1 MDKKSTTGAP
11 TTVTDLL
18 QRIKGK
24 PVVHKVVES
33 ITQDVIAESQTNP
46 GTMYLTPSG
55 IMMAGYIIAEANALN
70 DVNAVSSDGL
80 VSLTKTSADGGSAN
94 VYASNI
100 ATSTYVDN
108 QIKSKF
114 EANDAMLLVGT
125 ISASSGGGTIPVS
138 SINDYLYSIEGNVS
152 PEEISG
158 FLYFSEFV
166 KYFRISA
173 GYTLR
178 VTSSGTIT
186 MPDAQGTGTDSV
198 DVETGDMIIFTQNK
212 ARDISGHVLKNDFT
226 VIQNNVD
233 IATATTVGL
242 VKVPTE
248 NGISVD
254 SDGAIKLAQAT
265 GTQYGTV
272 KLGAS
277 SPNSSQ
283 NIQQYTVDDRWYGVT
298 KNFGDDKL
306 MVNVPWT
313 DTSVQNVVVTASQ
326 GAGTTGITV
335 SVDNISGS
343 TTLPFANSNN
353 AGLMSSADKSKLDN
367 IESGAQVNTLE
378 GIDVHQGSSYHNIQT
393 ANKIAQ
399 IAFGDGF
406 KLGNPDVDGADV
418 LLNFKTYTAPANSGG
433 IGMILKLQDNVTSGS
448 DLATW
453 NIPLVTTSTS
463 GIMSGSDKG
472 VLDTAVQTVSNS
484 TKSGTTVTLNQV
496 NDGNVPTAAISAT
509 SGTDGIMTFDQYKQI
524 TNALFWQ

>member
-18 QRIKGK
+18 QRIKGE
-24 PVVHKVVES
+24 PVIHKVVES

-70 DVNAVSSDGL
+70 DVDAVSSNGL
-80 VSLTKTSADGGSAN
+80 VSLTKTNADGGSAN

-114 EANDAMLLVGT
+114 EANDAMLLIGT
-125 ISASSGGGTIPVS
+125 VSASSGGGTIPVS
-138 SINDYLYSIEGNVS
+138 SINDYLYSIEGNVT

-166 KYFRISA
+166 KYFKISA

-178 VTSSGTIT
+178 VTSPGTIT
-186 MPDAQGTGTDSV
+186 VPTSSGTGTDAI

-233 IATATTVGL
+233 IATAASVGL

-254 SDGAIKLAQAT
+254 SDGTIRLTQAT
-265 GTQYGTV
+265 GVQYGTV
-272 KLGAS
+272 KLGAG
-277 SPNSSQ
+277 SPNTSQ
-283 NIQQYTVDDRWYGVT
+283 TIQQHAVGDRWYGVT

-313 DTSVQNVVVTASQ
+313 DTSLLDGASIIYQNQPVDLSIDNKKIQLRIGQ
-326 GAGTTGITV
+326 GLKYGSSGLELYVENAGTVTP
-335 SVDNISGS
+335 S
-343 TTLPFANSNN
+343 TTDVSLVLKDGTTAN
-353 AGLMSSADKSKLDN
+353 N
-367 IESGAQVNTLE
+367 ITTWSIPAVNT
-378 GIDVHQGSSYHNIQT
+378 NT
-393 ANKIAQ
+393 A
-399 IAFGDGF
+399 
-406 KLGNPDVDGADV
+406 
-418 LLNFKTYTAPANSGG
+418 
-433 IGMILKLQDNVTSGS
+433 
-448 DLATW
+448 
-453 NIPLVTTSTS
+453 
-463 GIMSGSDKG
+463 G
-472 VLDTAVQTVSNS
+472 V
-484 TKSGTTVTLNQV
+484 
-496 NDGNVPTAAISAT
+496 
-509 SGTDGIMTFDQYKQI
+509 MTPSQYQQI